1 MLIGVFW
8 GRKMTTML
16 QKKQS
21 SHGDAST
28 AKPKERR
35 IVTWTQEVFFSLK
48 VIYTSLVN

>member
-1 MLIGVFW
+1 
-8 GRKMTTML
+8 MTTML

-35 IVTWTQEVFFSLK
+35 IVTWTQQVFSFSFYLK
-48 VIYTSLVN
+48 VIYISLVN